1 MDGDI
6 GTLMQSVLSDP
17 EQMAKITQLAQGLMG
32 QSNADQSDHVEERTE
47 TPSREPERGGLTD
60 GKLLSAL
67 TKAMA
72 AGKQGGRSSAL
83 LTAMRPYLR
92 PEKQGKL
99 DRAFELARMVHIAGA
114 IMGEMGGR
122 RDGI

>member
-32 QSNADQSDHVEERTE
+32 QNGADKTPPAEEKNESPVRDKD
-47 TPSREPERGGLTD
+47 RGNLPD

-67 TKAMA
+67 TKAMS
-72 AGKQGGRSSAL
+72 AGKKGGRSSAL
-83 LTAMRPYLR
+83 LAAMRPYLR

-99 DRAFELARMVHIAGA
+99 DRALEVARMVHIAGA
-114 IMGEMGGR
+114 VMGEMGGGR
-122 RDGI
+122 GGV